1 MELVCTGE
9 RERRRRVGWGEGE
22 GEGGDRGMRGEI
34 ICVNSP
40 IIPPKWV

>member
-22 GEGGDRGMRGEI
+22 GRDRGMRGEI
-34 ICVNSP
+34 ICVNN
-40 IIPPKWV
+40 PKMPLK